1 MIATQ
6 IFEQPHFSYRG
17 RTSAP
22 VISHPRRSAIAGLLA
37 AVLFSTATAAAATKL
52 HGPFNLAALG
62 EHTLAANNGLPSF
75 GNSFAEL
82 AW

>member
-1 MIATQ
+1 MGHSLGGEDMITTQ
-6 IFEQPHFSYRG
+6 TLEQPHFSYRG

-22 VISHPRRSAIAGLLA
+22 VIGHPRRW
-37 AVLFSTATAAAATKL
+37 ATAAAATKL
-52 HGPFNLAALG
+52 HHPFSLAALG
-62 EHTLAANNGLPSF
+62 EHSLAANDGLRSF

>member
-1 MIATQ
+1 MITTQ

-22 VISHPRRSAIAGLLA
+22 LVSHPRRWATAGLLT
-37 AVLFSTATAAAATKL
+37 AVLFSTAAAATKL
-52 HGPFNLAALG
+52 HHPFSLAALG
-62 EHTLAANNGLPSF
+62 EHSLVANVALPSF

-82 AW
+82 VW

>member
-1 MIATQ
+1 MITTQ

-22 VISHPRRSAIAGLLA
+22 VIVHPRRWAVVGLTA
-37 AVLFSTATAAAATKL
+37 AVLFSTAAAATKS
-52 HGPFNLAALG
+52 HPQFNLAAIG
-62 EHTLAANNGLPSF
+62 GYSLAANVVPQPF